1 VPIPQKTRAPRL
13 VGRAAW
19 PTVALTAP
27 PRSTWRVSEQHLLR
41 RSLPPPRT
49 GGCNDRPDIVPFGND
64 VAFSAQ
70 DTDRAVQCGGI
81 RSLGNGWIAFA
92 SRQFA
97 ILDVSD
103 IRIGQ
108 LAGGTV
114 MSAQEMPKI
123 NCISGMVLYGS
134 VGYVAQAGG
143 MSTLSL
149 NCAFSFENTP
159 QVNAI
164 AIGAK
169 NP

>member
-1 VPIPQKTRAPRL
+1 
-13 VGRAAW
+13 
-19 PTVALTAP
+19 
-27 PRSTWRVSEQHLLR
+27 
-41 RSLPPPRT
+41 
-49 GGCNDRPDIVPFGND
+49 
-64 VAFSAQ
+64 
-70 DTDRAVQCGGI
+70 
-81 RSLGNGWIAFA
+81 
-92 SRQFA
+92 
-97 ILDVSD
+97 
-103 IRIGQ
+103 
-108 LAGGTV
+108 

-143 MSTLSL
+143 MSTLGL